1 MTFMLSMYY
10 NINMGQP
17 QESRPES
24 GKNEAPKADVIRGLL
39 RKGTL
44 VIAGLLGAGGAAGCS
59 GAKPEAPSPLDVRV
73 TMVAPEKAARPLEG
87 EMGGE
92 AKKGEKTEEKKED
105 AEHWKEVRLSVIG
118 DHVLSDGKYYLKTI
132 EVEGKKS
139 VAVWELLEGDT
150 PSAMKAPSRVTA
162 RIDEKDG
169 RLDFD
174 GHIYFMA
181 RDPGA
186 WERGREEAARTRAGT
201 MTKKDAASFPVPE
214 KKIAEETVPY
224 AAHGMKMQ
232 GVAFEAYAVSNALAE
247 MQADGTLKIIA
258 GKEVRIWKLVRGSPP
273 LRPTPIGFVVPA
285 TFIVVRTPSGIRLEL
300 PGSGPLV
307 RMNPRLQVPAATY
320 WEEVR

>member
-1 MTFMLSMYY
+1 M
-10 NINMGQP
+10 
-17 QESRPES
+17 
-24 GKNEAPKADVIRGLL
+24 V
-39 RKGTL
+39 
-44 VIAGLLGAGGAAGCS
+44 GGAGCS
-59 GAKPEAPSPLDVRV
+59 GEKPEAPKPPLDVRV

-150 PSAMKAPSRVTA
+150 PSAMKTPSRVTA

-186 WERGREEAARTRAGT
+186 WERGRVEEK
-201 MTKKDAASFPVPE
+201 TKKTEATKKAAEPLPVPE

-258 GKEVRIWKLVRGSPP
+258 GKEVRTWKLVRGSPP
-273 LRPTPIGFVVPA
+273 PRPVPVGFTAPT
-285 TFIVVRTPSGIRLEL
+285 TFFVVRTPGGIRLEL
-300 PGSGPLV
+300 PASGPFV
-307 RMNPRLQVPAATY
+307 RVNPRLQVPVATY